1 MRCMFTALMVAL
13 ALLPAG
19 SRAIEPIQDA
29 GRASLAGRYVQESE
43 AAGESQLLLR
53 QDGRYELSVDVG
65 LNREKI
71 RTIHGRWTVS
81 DQDVLLTQQA
91 RDRGKPVFVL
101 TQVMPWLPGA
111 QDALKASEREHRT
124 ALIRSAC
131 PFVETYER
139 GISDAHLANLGAPAL
154 VEADN
159 QPERK
164 PAAVA
169 ALPAALAATEQ
180 SRAEVE
186 SAIAAAMKSQ
196 AAHAQAPDDAARA
209 ASATI
214 DAQTAERQVLAYLQ
228 RLRETGYLHAVAGR
242 PMPDVREPVFD
253 REHCLSEP
261 PTSADRPGYAVV
273 VEYSDDYYRL
283 QGLLIDFVYS
293 DGRIERRE
301 ADTRGSAMAPDRPGA
316 RLKQLV
322 FNIDLIAAQ
331 MRGENPLAVEVRAET
346 LAVDASQGRTFFVQA
361 DSFAVLPD
369 PFAEIPLI
377 LEDGAL
383 VSARSDVRYVRH

>member
-29 GRASLAGRYVQESE
+29 GLASLAGRYVQESE
-43 AAGESQLLLR
+43 AGGESQLLLR

-65 LNREKI
+65 LNRERI

-81 DQDVLLTQQA
+81 DQGVLLIQQA
-91 RDRGKPVFVL
+91 RDPRKPAFVL

-209 ASATI
+209 TSATI
-214 DAQTAERQVLAYLQ
+214 DAQTAERLVLAYLQ

-261 PTSADRPGYAVV
+261 PPSADRPGYAVV

-301 ADTRGSAMAPDRPGA
+301 ADTRG
-316 RLKQLV
+316 
-322 FNIDLIAAQ
+322 
-331 MRGENPLAVEVRAET
+331 
-346 LAVDASQGRTFFVQA
+346 
-361 DSFAVLPD
+361 
-369 PFAEIPLI
+369 
-377 LEDGAL
+377 
-383 VSARSDVRYVRH
+383 

>member
-1 MRCMFTALMVAL
+1 MRCMFTALMIAL

-19 SRAIEPIQDA
+19 SRAIEPIQDP

-43 AAGESQLLLR
+43 AGGKSQLLLR
-53 QDGRYELSVDVG
+53 QDGRYELSVDIG

-71 RTIHGRWTVS
+71 RTIHGAWTIS
-81 DQDVLLTQQA
+81 DQGVLLTQQA
-91 RDRGKPVFVL
+91 RDPRKPAFVL

-164 PAAVA
+164 PAAEA

-196 AAHAQAPDDAARA
+196 AARAQAPDDAARA
-209 ASATI
+209 ASATT
-214 DAQTAERQVLAYLQ
+214 DAQTAERLVLAYLQ

-261 PTSADRPGYAVV
+261 PPSADRPGYAVV

-301 ADTRGSAMAPDRPGA
+301 ADTRGSAMVPDRPGA

-322 FNIDLIAAQ
+322 FNLDLIATQ
-331 MRGENPLAVEVRAET
+331 MRGENPLAAEVRAET
-346 LAVDASQGRTFFVQA
+346 LAVDASQVRTFFVQA